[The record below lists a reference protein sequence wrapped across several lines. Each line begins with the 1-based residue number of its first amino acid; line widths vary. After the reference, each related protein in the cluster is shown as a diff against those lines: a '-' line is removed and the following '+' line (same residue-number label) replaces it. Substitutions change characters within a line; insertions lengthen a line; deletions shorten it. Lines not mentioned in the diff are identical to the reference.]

1 MFDKDGRIIVESAV
15 YKLKVE
21 SSIKWTGDLSP
32 LETVIG
38 TKNFSIA
45 QNANLLAGE
54 KIALFLRKDGEQF
67 PVMVDSSEQK
77 YKREQNNYN
86 FSFVSNDWDAVN
98 KRSKYTN
105 GVYWISVHITDG
117 SGKSLIKSD
126 ERKIKINNIWI
137 SEYYNSGQNKDI
149 YDIKK
154 RLNELGYFGQNN
166 LPLTVNTVF
175 DYNTSFAVSEFKRVN
190 RINDNG
196 IFKGVVCDQTW
207 NVLFSDSALRNDKS
221 PSAGSGEWNFQSL
234 KERLRFLSAA
244 ELEKEISDAS
254 KEKGPCLQ
262 VLS

>member
-1 MFDKDGRIIVESAV
+1 M
-15 YKLKVE
+15 
-21 SSIKWTGDLSP
+21 
-32 LETVIG
+32 
-38 TKNFSIA
+38 TK
-45 QNANLLAGE
+45 Q
-54 KIALFLRKDGEQF
+54 
-67 PVMVDSSEQK
+67 
-77 YKREQNNYN
+77 
-86 FSFVSNDWDAVN
+86 
-98 KRSKYTN
+98 
-105 GVYWISVHITDG
+105 
-117 SGKSLIKSD
+117 
-126 ERKIKINNIWI
+126 
-137 SEYYNSGQNKDI
+137 DI

-166 LPLTVNTVF
+166 LQLTVNTVF